1 MSIKCS
7 LIRLDRVQRTLFL
20 KQDPIAIIHYQNAFE
35 NMLSKS
41 INEGN
46 DRKNICVYIYIYIY
60 TKKKRNKKRK
70 KTKEKKRHKML
81 LSVSMNDVGF
91 LDGREHPSG
100 SGRNRPVPAPEP
112 PKNRPGTA

>member
-1 MSIKCS
+1 
-7 LIRLDRVQRTLFL
+7 
-20 KQDPIAIIHYQNAFE
+20 
-35 NMLSKS
+35 
-41 INEGN
+41 
-46 DRKNICVYIYIYIY
+46 
-60 TKKKRNKKRK
+60 
-70 KTKEKKRHKML
+70 ML